1 MAIDTTAKNTS
12 LLKTRLCELL
22 GCEYPIIQTAMGWI
36 ADPTLVASTCNAGA
50 FGFLA
55 GAVMTPAEV
64 EDGIQKIKAKTDKPF
79 GVNFH
84 MYTPGAMEI
93 IDICIKHKVKAVSYS
108 RSPAKSMIQKLKDAN
123 IVCIPT
129 VGALKHAVKAVEM
142 GADAVVVQG
151 GEGGGHTGAV
161 ASNILLPQVV
171 DALEVPVIAAGGFK
185 DGRGLISALSFGA
198 EGIAMGTRF
207 LMTQESPVPST
218 TKDKYIATSTEQ
230 VIVSTK
236 LDGMPQ
242 RMINNPYLQQL
253 QTKSPLGMLIL
264 AIKNGL
270 EFSKGAIIPM
280 LISAWKMKKANGMT
294 LGETM
299 MAGNAPMMIQE
310 AMVKGHPDQGIL
322 PSGQIAGA
330 IKDLPKGSELIA
342 SIVTEASETLARLS
356 RLSGSEAVVADK
368 EITKETTTVM

>member
-1 MAIDTTAKNTS
+1 MTTTA
-12 LLKTRLCELL
+12 LKTRLTDLL
-22 GCEYPIIQTAMGWI
+22 GCEYPIIQTAMGWV
-36 ADPTLVASTCNAGA
+36 ADPNLVAATCNAGG

-64 EDGIQKIKAKTDKPF
+64 DEGIRQVKAKTDKPF

-84 MYTPGAMEI
+84 MYSPGAKEI
-93 IDICIKHKVKAVSYS
+93 IDICIKHRVKAVSYS
-108 RSPAKSMIQKLKDAN
+108 RSPAKDMIKKLKDAG

-161 ASNILLPQVV
+161 SSNILLPQVV
-171 DALEVPVIAAGGFK
+171 EALSVPVVAAGGFK
-185 DGRGLISALSFGA
+185 DGRGLVAALAYGA

-207 LMTQESPVPST
+207 LMTKECPVPDA
-218 TKDKYIATSTEQ
+218 TKSKYLKASTEEI
-230 VIVSTK
+230 IVSKK

-242 RMINNPYLQQL
+242 RMINNACLQEL
-253 QTKSPLGMLIL
+253 EKKSTLGMLFL

-270 EFSKGAIIPM
+270 AFTSLTGGSLFAM
-280 LISAWKMKKANGMT
+280 LVSAWQMKQSNGMT
-294 LGETM
+294 FAQTL
-299 MAGNAPMMIQE
+299 MAANAPMMIQQ

-322 PSGQIAGA
+322 PSGQVAGA
-330 IKDLPKGSELIA
+330 IKDLPTGAELMR
-342 SIVTEASETLARLS
+342 SIVKEATDTLEKFAIRS
-356 RLSGSEAVVADK
+356 ASHVQTQKNNTVA
-368 EITKETTTVM
+368 EI